1 MNKALKYSLLGASGL
16 AAVTLAG
23 AGYLLATFNPND
35 YKPQIIQAVKENT
48 QRNLRLDGDITLS
61 FFPNI
66 GANLGK
72 VSFSEYQ
79 SEKTFVAVDAAR
91 VSLALMPLFS
101 KRVVVNEISVNGLQA
116 TLIRHRDGTMNIDDL
131 LQTNK
136 QPETEKSP
144 VDFDIAA
151 IAVENT
157 RFSYRDESSGA
168 QYTFSDLN
176 LHTGRVASGVPTEIE
191 LNTKIQA
198 AQPKLDAVVSLKT
211 GLSFDTDKQH
221 YQLDGLTLQTRGSS
235 DQQNFDTTI
244 EAATLQLNRQA
255 LAGEGVAVT
264 LNFAQPEQSFKLTL
278 RSPLQ
283 GDLAAQQFSL
293 PKLVLALQATGDKLP
308 NKSVSSEMQGSAK
321 LDLARQQVQLQ
332 LAGSL
337 LQSKVKA
344 RVGVSNFADMAIN
357 FDVEVDQFDADPYL
371 PAQSEKTAKSAGPE
385 ESIDLSALRNLN
397 LNGSLRVGALK
408 VANVKTQNVRVDLK
422 ARHGVVN
429 IAPLSAN
436 LYEGRAAG
444 SVSIDARATPVI
456 GVNQTLS
463 GINVA
468 ALTRD
473 AADFDT
479 LEGKGNIGLNL
490 SMRGDRVSAMK
501 KALNGTMSL
510 NLADGAIRGIN
521 IAKKLR
527 DAKSMI
533 GQGAQTQSANQ
544 DEKTDF
550 SELKA
555 NFKVTNGVAHNDDL
569 LLKSPL
575 LRLTGNGDIDI
586 GNDRM
591 NYLAKAT
598 VASTLQGQGGQD
610 VVGGL
615 TVPVRIS
622 GPFADLKYTL
632 DFAAMAGEQTKQKV
646 EQKKEEIKTKLQDQ
660 LKGLFR

>member
-1 MNKALKYSLLGASGL
+1 MNKALKYSLLGVSGV
-16 AAVTLAG
+16 AAVALAG

-35 YKPQIIQAVKENT
+35 YKLQIIQAVKENT

-72 VSFSEYQ
+72 VSLSEYQ

-116 TLIRHRDGTMNIDDL
+116 TLVRHRDGTMNIDDL
-131 LQTNK
+131 LQTK
-136 QPETEKSP
+136 QAPESEKSP
-144 VDFDIAA
+144 VDFDVAA
-151 IAVENT
+151 IAIENT
-157 RFSYRDESSGA
+157 RLSYRDESSGA

-176 LHTGRVASGVPTEIE
+176 LHTGRVASGVPADIE

-211 GLSFDTDKQH
+211 GLSFDSDKQH

-235 DQQNFDTTI
+235 DQQNFDTTL
-244 EAATLQLNRQA
+244 EAATLQLNRQV

-264 LNFAQPEQSFKLTL
+264 LNFVQPEQSFKLTL

-283 GDLAAQQFSL
+283 GDLAARQFSL
-293 PKLVLALQATGDKLP
+293 PKLVLAVQATGDKLP
-308 NKSVSSEMQGSAK
+308 NKSVSSEMQGNAK
-321 LDLARQQVQLQ
+321 VDLAKQQVHLQ
-332 LAGSL
+332 LAGGL

-344 RVGVSNFADMAIN
+344 KLGVSNFADMAIN
-357 FDVEVDQFDADPYL
+357 FDVEIDQFDADPYL
-371 PAQSEKTAKSAGPE
+371 PAKSEKTAQSGPE
-385 ESIDLSALRNLN
+385 EPIDLSALRKLN
-397 LNGSLRVGALK
+397 LNGNLRVGTFK
-408 VANVKTQNVRVDLK
+408 IANVKSKDLRIGVKAQRGLVD
-422 ARHGVVN
+422 
-429 IAPLSAN
+429 IAPLAAD
-436 LYEGRAAG
+436 LYEGRTSG
-444 SVSIDARATPVI
+444 SISIDARATPVI
-456 GVNQTLS
+456 GVKQTLI

-468 ALTRD
+468 ALTKD

-479 LEGKGNIGLNL
+479 LEGKGNIGINL
-490 SMRGDRVSAMK
+490 GMRGDRVSAMK
-501 KALNGTMSL
+501 KALSGTLSL

-533 GQGAQTQSANQ
+533 GQGTQTQSANS

-555 NFKVTNGVAHNDDL
+555 NFKVTNGIAHNDDL

-598 VASTLQGQGGQD
+598 LAKTLEGQGGQD
-610 VVGGL
+610 TVGGL

-622 GPFADLKYTL
+622 GPFSDLKYTL

-646 EQKKEEIKTKLQDQ
+646 EQKKEEVKTKLQDQ